1 MDTKTNLGFT
11 QKIAAGRK
19 QKPLPGFLRT
29 AGHMFLCSFYKQ
41 RPFCWR
47 VVKEL
52 RCKLLLW
59 DGERLDLPRLR
70 VCRQR
75 KVTPIKAPAEYAV
88 LPCGQHIRAASIIQG
103 LLQNQSEIVLRK
115 RTSIALRFQ
124 PSIGDAESLAA
135 PIVIH
140 AG

>member
-59 DGERLDLPRLR
+59 DGERLDLPVSAFAVREKSHPSKLPLNTPSCPA
-70 VCRQR
+70 VSTSGRQ
-75 KVTPIKAPAEYAV
+75 A
-88 LPCGQHIRAASIIQG
+88 
-103 LLQNQSEIVLRK
+103 
-115 RTSIALRFQ
+115 
-124 PSIGDAESLAA
+124 
-135 PIVIH
+135 
-140 AG
+140 